1 MKISLPNGI
10 EAWFDVDDITIHV
23 WGSSWTGREVVTV
36 CQGERKE
43 VISSK
48 RSWRFKTPHAFEH
61 KGHNYL
67 VALGVG
73 FGGAGVELYR
83 DGVLIDS
90 DQINT
95 TGFRIDP
102 ATGKLDWKHALKS
115 LALPLVVGLA
125 VGMVIPPFLVGLRSR
140 RYAAMAS
147 RCFGVIPP
155 NGLPP
160 ISRTPPLGFRRQ
172 PFELYWADITD
183 R

>member
-102 ATGKLDWKHALKS
+102 ATGRLDWKHALKS

-125 VGMVIPPFLVGLRSR
+125 VGIGFGYLAGL
-140 RYAAMAS
+140 A
-147 RCFGVIPP
+147 FK
-155 NGLPP
+155 
-160 ISRTPPLGFRRQ
+160 
-172 PFELYWADITD
+172 
-183 R
+183 

>member
-1 MKISLPNGI
+1 MTRLTP
-10 EAWFDVDDITIHV
+10 
-23 WGSSWTGREVVTV
+23 SSYLRQHCPVEIGAA
-36 CQGERKE
+36 
-43 VISSK
+43 
-48 RSWRFKTPHAFEH
+48 PEH

-125 VGMVIPPFLVGLRSR
+125 VGIGFGYLAGL
-140 RYAAMAS
+140 A
-147 RCFGVIPP
+147 FK
-155 NGLPP
+155 
-160 ISRTPPLGFRRQ
+160 
-172 PFELYWADITD
+172 
-183 R
+183 

>member
-1 MKISLPNGI
+1 MNQNTQRQTGSPRTGKPAPGDTRIKINIRNGI

-36 CQGERKE
+36 CQGEDKR
-43 VISSK
+43 VVSSK

-61 KGHNYL
+61 GGHHYL

-90 DQINT
+90 DEINT
-95 TGFRIDP
+95 TGIRIDP

-115 LALPLVVGLA
+115 LALPMVAGLLIGIGFGYLAGLA
-125 VGMVIPPFLVGLRSR
+125 FK
-140 RYAAMAS
+140 
-147 RCFGVIPP
+147 
-155 NGLPP
+155 
-160 ISRTPPLGFRRQ
+160 
-172 PFELYWADITD
+172 
-183 R
+183 